1 MRLILHK
8 LKLVNFKGQR
18 DLEVDFNPSVTTI
31 TGDNGLGKSTLLA
44 AFSWLFTG
52 KDQFNQADLN
62 KIKTWD
68 KNKKHIEKI
77 SHSVE
82 GELTVDDRPITL
94 KRVLVQNWVKR
105 RGETNTVLD
114 GHTTEYYINGVG
126 CGTETAFKQELSK
139 IIDENTFKLLT
150 NPVYFNEILEWK
162 ERREILFNIMPPLTD
177 DEVIELIT
185 NDTNKNKV
193 ASLRDVLNAGAPFER
208 YKKEL
213 AARKKQKNEQL
224 FLIPA
229 KIEATERTKPEVPDG
244 GFGIIEHQIKKIQSE
259 INDLDVQIS
268 DKSKANE
275 AILKQKREK
284 QQIIHNLKTALQNAK
299 NASDQKRKSER
310 SAILD
315 KISEIENKIRD
326 KERSITSFQS
336 DIDSNLKQITSL
348 EDRKKFAEERGPELE
363 KRKEE
368 LKKEFFKVDSL
379 QFEFDPNSQKCPT
392 CGTPLTGTNLEEKRE
407 HLEAEFNKNKSDKL
421 DQIDAQGLTIK
432 KDVEQYQSNI
442 KEFSDRIEKLIEE
455 NLTISEKQSKI
466 KDEIIFLQ
474 EDKKVI
480 DQQLSNFDSI
490 KDILESEEEKQLKEQ
505 IEKTDQ
511 KEENNEENSNSELI
525 AQKSEKQR
533 RLDDFKNIYSHKE
546 QIEKTDKLLAEYTD
560 EERKLAQEVA
570 DIEKEEDIMN
580 EFSRTRIESI
590 EQNVNNM
597 FQLVTFKLFHVNLNR
612 EERECCEAI
621 EPNGT
626 PAADTNT
633 AMKINCG
640 LDIINVLSNHYN
652 IFLPVFIDNRESVSE
667 ILPINT
673 QIINLEK
680 IKGQKTLKV
689 E

>member
-8 LKLVNFKGQR
+8 LKLLNFKGQR
-18 DLEVDFNPSVTTI
+18 DLEVAFNPTETTI
-31 TGDNGLGKSTLLA
+31 TGDNGVGKSTLLA

-52 KDQFNQADLN
+52 KDQFDQADFN

-139 IIDENTFKLLT
+139 IIDEKAFKLLT
-150 NPVYFNEILEWK
+150 NPIYFNEILEWK

-185 NDTNKNKV
+185 NDENKDKV
-193 ASLRDVLNAGAPFER
+193 VSLRDILNAGAPFER

-224 FLIPA
+224 LLIPA

-244 GFGIIEHQIKKIQSE
+244 GFGIIEHQVKKLQSE
-259 INDLDVQIS
+259 IDDLDAQIS

-275 AILKQKREK
+275 AVLKKKREK
-284 QQIIHNLKTALQNAK
+284 QQVIHNLKIALQNAK

-315 KISEIENKIRD
+315 KISDIDNKIRD
-326 KERSITSFQS
+326 KERSVTSLQS

-348 EDRKKFAEERGPELE
+348 EERRIFAEERGPELE

-379 QFEFDPNSQKCPT
+379 QFEFDPNSQKCPA
-392 CGTPLTGTNLEEKRE
+392 CGTPLTGTNLEEKRA
-407 HLEAEFNKNKSDKL
+407 HMEAEFNKNKSDKL
-421 DQIDAQGLTIK
+421 DKIDAQGLTIK

-466 KDEIIFLQ
+466 KDDITLLQ

-480 DQQLSNFDSI
+480 DQQLSDFDRI
-490 KDILESEEEKQLKEQ
+490 KDYPESEEEKQLREQ
-505 IEKTDQ
+505 IENTDH
-511 KEENNEENSNSELI
+511 EEGDIEENSNSELI

-533 RLDDFKNIYSHKE
+533 QLDDLKTIYSRKE
-546 QIEKTDKLLAEYTD
+546 QIERIDNLLTEYRED
-560 EERKLAQEVA
+560 ERKLAQEIA
-570 DIEKEEDIMN
+570 DIEHEEDIMN
-580 EFSRTRIESI
+580 EFSRVRIEST
-590 EQNVNNM
+590 EQNVNKM
-597 FQLVTFKLFHVNLNR
+597 FQLVTFKLFHVNLNG

-626 PAADTNT
+626 PVADTNT

-652 IFLPVFIDNRESVSE
+652 TFLPVFIDNRESVSE

-680 IKGQKTLKV
+680 VKGQKTLIV